1 MPVWVAAVVAKGYQH
16 EAELDPF
23 PSGCSRDCKK
33 FLPDELSIGLGS
45 HKGFAFQKLDPPPM
59 PLSWLPINLGYE
71 ERELLDHFIYMASST
86 LAIFEPDKN
95 EFLSLL
101 VRLALSDSSPSS
113 VAVLQSA
120 LALSSF
126 HRHGLQAD
134 VFRFKARALRA
145 LVISCNH
152 YFESP
157 TVVQHIAAS
166 MILCHLEMLGMRNDL
181 SLWYCHLSEA
191 RQLIDNASL
200 SSQNFQGEFSR
211 LLDWVEY
218 HMVMSRFS
226 HRHWYKNAEP
236 LKRIGNSAPV
246 EQQTC
251 HARKVQSASHCSHE
265 ILRLLY
271 LMFEMI
277 RNPTDSLYLSD
288 EYENSLRCLEN
299 RITNIVPLAPGG
311 LSDTIPDL
319 STAWVAAIELFKLAA
334 LIYLKRASRN
344 FSGSSP
350 EIDAMVARAYIL
362 LDDLETF
369 NSAFPLLII
378 GCEARTDEKRM
389 NILQYVERAMETSGL
404 RSVLGLR
411 DVLQRIWVQDDLA
424 VDYELD
430 YLGRLDVVISSYRIM
445 PSFV

>member
-1 MPVWVAAVVAKGYQH
+1 MA
-16 EAELDPF
+16 
-23 PSGCSRDCKK
+23 
-33 FLPDELSIGLGS
+33 
-45 HKGFAFQKLDPPPM
+45 
-59 PLSWLPINLGYE
+59 LSWLPINLGYE

-113 VAVLQSA
+113 KAVLQSA

-145 LVISCNH
+145 LIISCN
-152 YFESP
+152 YCVESS

-166 MILCHLEMLGMRNDL
+166 MILCHLEMLGMPNEL
-181 SLWYCHLSEA
+181 SLWFCHLSEA
-191 RQLIDNASL
+191 RRLIDNASL
-200 SSQNFQGEFSR
+200 DNQNFQGEFSR

-226 HRHWYKNAEP
+226 HRHWYINVAPIKGIKNF
-236 LKRIGNSAPV
+236 APV
-246 EQQTC
+246 GQGTC
-251 HARKVQSASHCSHE
+251 HSRKVESVSHCSNE
-265 ILRLLY
+265 ILRHFY
-271 LMFEMI
+271 IMFEMI
-277 RNPTDSLYLSD
+277 QKPTDSLYHSD
-288 EYENSLRCLEN
+288 EYEKSLRCLEN
-299 RITNIVPLAPGG
+299 RITNIVPLAPEGV
-311 LSDTIPDL
+311 SDTMSGL
-319 STAWVAAIELFKLAA
+319 STAWVATMELFKLAA

-344 FSGSSP
+344 FSGTSTQ
-350 EIDAMVARAYIL
+350 IDAMVERAYGL

-369 NSAFPLLII
+369 NPAFPLLII
-378 GCEARTDEKRM
+378 GCEARTDGQRM
-389 NILQYVERAMETSGL
+389 RILEHIERAMKTSSLRSLHELQNILQ
-404 RSVLGLR
+404 
-411 DVLQRIWVQDDLA
+411 QIWVQDDLA

-430 YLGRLDVVISSYRIM
+430 YLNRLDAVISSYRIM